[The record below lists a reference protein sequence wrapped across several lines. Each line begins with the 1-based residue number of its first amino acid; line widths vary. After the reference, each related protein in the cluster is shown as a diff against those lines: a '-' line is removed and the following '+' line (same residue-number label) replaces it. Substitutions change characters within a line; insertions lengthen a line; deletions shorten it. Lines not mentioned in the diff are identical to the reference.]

1 VMPMGIEADSAV
13 AGFVRYLEGER
24 NASAH
29 TVAGYLQDL
38 RQFAAFV
45 WEEAQPPYD
54 WTTADRFHA
63 RRFLMVFQ
71 KSGSAPATTGRKLAS
86 LRSFFR
92 HLEREQRVSV
102 NPFTGLHGPKKPR
115 DLPDVLA
122 VDEIDRL
129 IAVPMLVYEREC
141 KTGRMAG
148 PGGRS
153 KEPFTRYF
161 ALRDRAILEVL
172 YSTGARVSEVAGMTH
187 GDLDAGA
194 GVVLVR
200 GKGKKERLCPL
211 GEPALAGLRDALD
224 LAGSIWDAA
233 GKGTPL
239 FRNKDGAGLT
249 TRSIERMMKVMLPE
263 AGLSAEF
270 SPHAL
275 RHSFATHLLDAGAD
289 LRSVQELLGHASLST
304 TQIYTH
310 VSIERLKKV
319 YQDAHPRA

>member
-1 VMPMGIEADSAV
+1 
-13 AGFVRYLEGER
+13 VRYLELER
-24 NASAH
+24 NASPH

-45 WEEAQPPYD
+45 WEDAPPPYD
-54 WTTADRFHA
+54 WTTVDRFHA

-71 KSGSAPATTGRKLAS
+71 KSGSAPTTTGRKLAS

-92 HLEREQRVSV
+92 HLQREDRVTA
-102 NPFTGLHGPKKPR
+102 NPFTGLHGPKQPR
-115 DLPDVLA
+115 QLPDVLS
-122 VDEIDRL
+122 VEEIDRL
-129 IAVPMLVYEREC
+129 LAAPMRIYEREI
-141 KTGRMAG
+141 KTGG
-148 PGGRS
+148 KPDGRS
-153 KEPFTRYF
+153 GGEALQRYF
-161 ALRDRAILEVL
+161 ALRDQALLEVL
-172 YSTGARVSEVAGMTH
+172 YSTGARVSEAAGMTLKAL
-187 GDLDAGA
+187 DLLS
-194 GVVLVR
+194 GVVVVR

-211 GEPALAGLRDALD
+211 GNPASQALREALQ
-224 LAGSIWDAA
+224 AAEEIWPVA
-233 GKGTPL
+233 GKSAVPL
-239 FRNKDGAGLT
+239 FRNKRGEPLT
-249 TRSIERMMKVMLPE
+249 PRSIERMMKVMLPE

-289 LRSVQELLGHASLST
+289 LRCVQELLGHASLST